1 MACNVTIT
9 AKNGSNIKL
18 KQVAT
23 IIDVNTFEEN
33 LKRNSG
39 EKIATITIKGGILHD
54 DIQSSIDLFK
64 WSHDFSEDGV
74 YRTVKIEE
82 CTESS
87 SITQTFEFKEVFV
100 IRYIENLDEKYDK
113 SAFVL
118 TLRQKEGNLTNNS
131 KNY

>member
-1 MACNVTIT
+1 MACNVKIT
-9 AKNGSNIKL
+9 AKNGSNIEL

-39 EKIATITIKGGILHD
+39 EKIATITIKGVILHD

-100 IRYIENLDEKYDK
+100 IRYIENLDKKYDK